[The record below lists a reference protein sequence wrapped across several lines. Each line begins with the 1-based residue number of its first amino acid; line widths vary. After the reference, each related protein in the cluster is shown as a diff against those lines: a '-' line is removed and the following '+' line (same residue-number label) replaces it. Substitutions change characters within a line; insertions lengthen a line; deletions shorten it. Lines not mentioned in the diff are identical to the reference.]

1 MYLEMTQKKLNSAKD
16 IQNWL
21 PKKSNGE
28 FRKVAGSKGLYVRG
42 QPSSSK
48 AFYFRKRENWFHL
61 ASTEVLK
68 LHEARR
74 LASEVAVQ
82 LDRGNS
88 PEALRY
94 ALPKSFGDAEKL
106 EDQLRTFKAGGE
118 AEQNLTFDELAQR
131 WLARKEPTLADGP
144 SRRRPR
150 SLYEVHFKER
160 FGDRLIKD
168 IGRSELLAFF
178 ETKFDQQY
186 ETASRLMA
194 LVSTIML
201 QAKSKGLID
210 YDPLPSRAE
219 IIAKKPATKHHR
231 TIDYQELPNLWK
243 AVEASNA
250 HGVTK
255 ALILTGMVTALR
267 FGSIQKVR
275 GKHLDLQTGFW
286 IIPAASSPD
295 DEYRMKS
302 GQEFVLNLPPD
313 LLEKFRCLL
322 SDKGREKQTTDFLFS
337 SPYRCSSPVSETAVR
352 KCLKATNHD
361 VAFHGFRNAIK
372 IWGKNN
378 GFDRDLMDAYCQH
391 GLKGL
396 DRAYRREDT
405 LEARYEV
412 TKKLTAFVLGKAP

>member
-1 MYLEMTQKKLNSAKD
+1 MTQKKLNSAKD

-21 PKKSNGE
+21 PKNSSGE
-28 FRKVAGSKGLYVRG
+28 FRKVANSTGLYVRG
-42 QPSSSK
+42 QPSSHK

-74 LASEVAVQ
+74 LANEVSVQ

-88 PEALRY
+88 PEAMRY
-94 ALPKSFGDAEKL
+94 ALTKSFGDAGKL
-106 EDQLRTFKAGGE
+106 EEHLRTFKSANE
-118 AEQNLTFDELAQR
+118 VEQEITFDELAQR
-131 WLARKEPTLADGP
+131 WLARKEPTLAVGP

-150 SLYEVHFKER
+150 SLYEVHFKEI

-168 IGRSELLAFF
+168 IRRSELLAFF

-194 LVSTIML
+194 LVSTIIL

-210 YDPLPSRAE
+210 HDPLPSRAE
-219 IIAKKPATKHHR
+219 IISKKPPTKHHR
-231 TIDYQELPNLWK
+231 TIDYHELPDLWK

-255 ALILTGMVTALR
+255 ALILTGMATALR

-275 GKHLDLQTGFW
+275 GKHLDLQTGIW
-286 IIPAASSPD
+286 TIPAASSPD

-302 GQEFVLNLPPD
+302 GKEFVLKLPHV
-313 LLEKFRCLL
+313 LLEKLQSLL
-322 SDKGREKQTTDFLFS
+322 DDKGQEKGSADFLFF
-337 SPYRCSSPVSETAVR
+337 SPYRSSRPISETAVR
-352 KCLKATNHD
+352 KCLKGTGHD
-361 VAFHGFRNAIK
+361 LVFHGFRNAIK
-372 IWGKNN
+372 IWGRSE
-378 GFDRDLMDAYCQH
+378 GFPDWLMDAYCQH
-391 GLKGL
+391 APKGL
-396 DRAYRREDT
+396 DRSYRRADY
-405 LEARYEV
+405 LEERFEV
-412 TKKLTAFVLGKAP
+412 TKKLTSFVLGIDEKPD